1 MLKIKNIYA
10 NFNYCNNNNSNN
22 KSQVRLKTMYKVA
35 ASLSPFSLFL
45 LLSISLFLFPSSLLL
60 SQLGENFTPFAMR
73 LTAVPPCLPHFLSPS
88 LSLSSL
94 YIYISLPP
102 ALAISSAW
110 AHYVCSSTQIMGNY
124 LACVS
129 FCSLFFRPARC
140 LVPPL
145 SLPANAYA
153 NFLPLPTSPSL
164 PPTPNPLSN
173 AF

>member
-45 LLSISLFLFPSSLLL
+45 LLSISLSLFPSSLLL

-73 LTAVPPCLPHFLSPS
+73 LTAVLPCLPHFLSHCLSPS

-94 YIYISLPP
+94 YIHISPSR
-102 ALAISSAW
+102 SS
-110 AHYVCSSTQIMGNY
+110 HLFRLSS
-124 LACVS
+124 LCVQ
-129 FCSLFFRPARC
+129 L
-140 LVPPL
+140 
-145 SLPANAYA
+145 YA
-153 NFLPLPTSPSL
+153 NYGKLSRLCFFL
-164 PPTPNPLSN
+164 LS
-173 AF
+173 FF